1 MPSVLLVEDDAA
13 IAAPLARALEREDF
27 RVTLVESG
35 VEAIGLA
42 RGNID
47 LVLLDLTLPDID
59 GLDVCRAIRQ
69 TDRRLPV
76 VILTARTDEADVVIG
91 LDAGADDYV
100 TKPFRLAEL
109 LARVRVRLRLT
120 EPDSTVAANGV
131 RIDTRAHRAWYNDEQ
146 LDLTPKEFG
155 VLEVLVSDAGH
166 VVSRQRL
173 MHDVWDEDY
182 YGSTRTLDMHV
193 SALRKKLHDDPSHP
207 RLITTVRGVGFR
219 FEPC

>member
-1 MPSVLLVEDDAA
+1 MPSILLVEDDLA

-27 RVTLVESG
+27 HVTHVDSG
-35 VEAIGLA
+35 AEALSLS
-42 RGNID
+42 RRNID

-59 GLDVCRAIRQ
+59 GLDVCRAIREEN
-69 TDRRLPV
+69 RRLPV

-120 EPDSTVAANGV
+120 EPDSALSSNGV
-131 RIDTRAHRAWYNDEQ
+131 RIDTLAHRAWYNDDA

-155 VLEVLVSDAGH
+155 VLALLVSDAGH

-173 MHDVWDEDY
+173 MHEVWDEDY
-182 YGSTRTLDMHV
+182 YGTTRTLDMHI
-193 SALRKKLHDDPSHP
+193 SALRRKLQDDPSHP

>member
-59 GLDVCRAIRQ
+59 GLEVCRAIRQ

-109 LARVRVRLRLT
+109 LARVRVRLRMT

>member
-59 GLDVCRAIRQ
+59 GLEVCRAIRQ